1 MDKRQSATKLPENGG
16 KQEKNRGLEP
26 GFIMKKIGWVFRAE
40 DYHVFLR
47 VVALLLSLMHVIM
60 AVWFPIAGLQKLSW
74 VHLIGWSA
82 NIGAFLLTFKKKY
95 NYTTFLIICIEVL
108 FFSTFMVWNVEDSCL
123 FRMYI
128 MALLPF
134 AFLTKYVIDI
144 HYMEGKYSLPYVGH
158 LPNVIADIV
167 AFAVIWHIDSVK
179 EGRIRLEN
187 AQAVQFMVW
196 VNMSIVVLCVI
207 IGCGALAAVAEE
219 YVTKMKHNLFEME
232 DLKVAAESANRSKS
246 EFLANM
252 SHEIRTPMNAICGM
266 ADFLLDEELSDEA
279 QEYTATIQSA
289 AEHLLNIINDILDFS
304 KMESGKLEIIE
315 ETYSVNSMVREI
327 MNMMKIRAKDKSIRF
342 RMALHPETPQEFY
355 GDAGRIRQ
363 IIINLMN
370 NAIKFTDQGTVTL
383 SVHYEKEGKGMEKPE
398 KEPVS
403 GQVGDGYLHIC
414 VTDTGQGIKVED
426 QPKLFRAFEQV
437 NQRKNRGMEGTGLGL
452 AICKMLV
459 ELMNGKIWV
468 ESEYGKGSSFHF
480 YIYQRV
486 MNETP
491 CKLSKKSEYAEGK
504 KSIQNFRVEGAKVL
518 VVDDIKVNLKV
529 ASGMLRRFGIVA
541 DEVESG
547 FDAIGKIEQG
557 EKYNIIFMDH
567 LMPDM
572 DGIETTRQLRQMEG
586 CANEDLCVVALSAN
600 AVNGMEQQFL
610 ANGMNDFL
618 AKPMNNDRLAEVLLK
633 WLPEEMIHRVDAE
646 NEKQG
651 QE

>member
-1 MDKRQSATKLPENGG
+1 MG
-16 KQEKNRGLEP
+16 KWQNVTNDIKKKEEQEKHRGLEP
-26 GFIMKKIGWVFRAE
+26 GFIMKKIGWVFTAE
-40 DYHVFLR
+40 DYHIFLR
-47 VVALLLSLMHVIM
+47 VVSALLFAVHVIL
-60 AVWFPIAGLQKLSW
+60 AIWFPFAGLSELEW
-74 VHLIGWSA
+74 VHLISGSVYL
-82 NIGAFLLTFKKKY
+82 GTFLLTYKKKY
-95 NYTTFLIICIEVL
+95 NYTTFLIICIEVMC
-108 FFSTFMVWNVEDSCL
+108 FSTFMVWHVEDVCL
-123 FRMYI
+123 FRMYVL
-128 MALLPF
+128 ALLPF

-144 HYMEGKYSLPYVGH
+144 HYMEGRYSIPYVGH
-158 LPNVIADIV
+158 LPNLITDILAFVIL
-167 AFAVIWHIDSVK
+167 WHLDNRR
-179 EGRIRLEN
+179 EGRIVLDN
-187 AQAVQFMVW
+187 PQAINIMIW
-196 VNMSIVVLCVI
+196 INLAIVVLCVI
-207 IGCGALAAVAEE
+207 IGCGALAAIAEE
-219 YVTKMKHNLFEME
+219 YVVKMKHNLFEME
-232 DLKVAAESANRSKS
+232 DLKVAAESANKSKS

-266 ADFLLDEELSDEA
+266 SDFLLDEDLSDEA

-289 AEHLLNIINDILDFS
+289 ADHLLNIINDILDFS

-315 ETYSVNSMVREI
+315 DTYSVNNMVREI
-327 MNMMKIRAKDKSIRF
+327 MNMMKIRAKDKPIRF
-342 RMALHPETPQEFY
+342 RMGLNPETPQEFY

-370 NAIKFTDQGTVTL
+370 NAIKFTEEGNITL
-383 SVHYEKEGKGMEKPE
+383 SVHYEKEVEGMEKPE
-398 KEPVS
+398 KEPAE
-403 GQVGDGYLHIC
+403 GQVGDGFLHIC

-437 NQRKNRGMEGTGLGL
+437 DQRRNRGVEGTGLGL

-459 ELMNGKIWV
+459 ELMGGKIWV

-491 CKLSKKSEYAEGK
+491 CKFSKKVDFSEGK
-504 KSIQNFRVEGAKVL
+504 RSVQGFKVEGAKVL

-529 ASGMLRRFGIVA
+529 ASGMLRRFGIVP

-557 EKYNIIFMDH
+557 EKYDIIFMDH

-586 CANEDLCVVALSAN
+586 CGENELCIVALSAN

-610 ANGMNDFL
+610 ENGMNDFL
-618 AKPMNNDRLAEVLLK
+618 AKPMDNDKLGTVLLK
-633 WLPEEMIHRVDAE
+633 WLPKEMIQYV
-646 NEKQG
+646 EKQ
-651 QE
+651 